1 MTDRAAEIKG
11 ITDKCINC
19 GFCEAVCPTL
29 EASSFKAAIGARGRV
44 MIAKEMLSELKHEN
58 FNGADF
64 LDPFYSCLNCNACLT
79 VCPAGINAGEI
90 SHLSREELMDK
101 KTASKSVADMIV
113 KLTVKYGSPLGLSK
127 KMNKWFGGM
136 KFYDDSEILFYTGQM
151 YLLTAYSKK
160 FSKLEMKMGERLT
173 NVGASIITR
182 FPFLIKLL
190 SFFVKG
196 DNVDDYRR
204 STRNIY
210 DLLSKAG
217 IRMNHV
223 ENEPY
228 PGTFILE
235 LGDEEE
241 FRRYAENFT
250 KIIKEKRIKKI
261 ITTDPHTYDL
271 LKFSYPKY
279 VRDFDAEVSFYTD
292 FLAGV
297 KFRKLDEHLIIHEP
311 CHLIRG
317 QDKYNVASRILENV
331 SRLTFPTHSGQNTA
345 CCGGPDELLFPNL
358 SEMISEER
366 YRELRSAGKGNI
378 VTACPICLSNL
389 NKNKDAKDLSDIL
402 ERAMI

>member
-44 MIAKEMLSELKHEN
+44 MIAKEMLSELQRGD

-64 LDPFYSCLNCNACLT
+64 LDPFYSCLNCNACLA

-90 SHLSREELMDK
+90 SHLSREELIDRK
-101 KTASKSVADMIV
+101 AASKSVADMIV
-113 KLTVKYGSPLGLSK
+113 RLTVKYGSPLGLSK
-127 KMNKWFGGM
+127 KMNEWFDSM

-160 FSKLEMKMGERLT
+160 FAKLEMKMGELLT
-173 NVGASIITR
+173 NVGASVIAR

-196 DNVDDYRR
+196 ENIDDYRR

-235 LGDEEE
+235 LGYEEE

-279 VRDFDAEVSFYTD
+279 VREFDAEVSFYTD
-292 FLAGV
+292 FLTGL
-297 KFRKLDEHLIIHEP
+297 KFRKLDENLIIHEP

-317 QDKYNVASRILENV
+317 QDKYNVASKILENV
-331 SRLTFPTHSGQNTA
+331 SHVTYPTHSGQNTA

-358 SEMISEER
+358 SERISEKR
-366 YRELRSAGKGNI
+366 YEELRSVGKGNI

>member
-29 EASSFKAAIGARGRV
+29 EAASFKAAIGARGRV
-44 MIAKEMLSELKHEN
+44 MIAKEMLSELKRVD
-58 FNGADF
+58 FDTSDF

-90 SHLSREELMDK
+90 SRLSRQELVYRK
-101 KTASKSVADMIV
+101 AAGKSVADMIV
-113 KLTVKYGSPLGLSK
+113 RLTVKYGSPLGLSK
-127 KMNKWFGGM
+127 RMNKWFDGM

-151 YLLTAYSKK
+151 YLLTAYSKS
-160 FSKLEMKMGERLT
+160 FSGLELKMGERLT
-173 NVGASIITR
+173 NAGASIIAR

-190 SFFVKG
+190 SLIFKG
-196 DNVDDYRR
+196 KDVDDYMK
-204 STRNIY
+204 SVRNIY

-217 IRMNHV
+217 IRMNHI

-228 PGTFILE
+228 PGTFILD
-235 LGDEEE
+235 LGYEEQ

-250 KIIKEKRIKKI
+250 KIIREKKIKKI
-261 ITTDPHTYDL
+261 VTTDPHTYDL

-279 VRDFDAEVSFYTD
+279 VKDFDAEVSFYTD
-292 FLAGV
+292 YLADL
-297 KFRKLDEHLIIHEP
+297 KFRKLDENLIMHEP

-317 QDKYNVASRILENV
+317 EDRYNVASKILENV
-331 SRLTFPTHSGQNTA
+331 SNVTYPTHSGQSTA

-358 SEMISEER
+358 SERISEKR
-366 YRELRSAGKGNI
+366 YEELRSAGKGNI

-402 ERAMI
+402 KRAMN